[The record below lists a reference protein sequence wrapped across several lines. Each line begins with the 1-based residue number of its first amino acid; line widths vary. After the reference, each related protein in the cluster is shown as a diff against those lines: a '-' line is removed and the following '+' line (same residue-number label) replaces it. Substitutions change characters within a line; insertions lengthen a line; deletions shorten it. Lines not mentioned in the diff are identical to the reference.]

1 MQVEFYPDICKVIGN
16 EPKLGAK
23 QTMAYFLRYTEQPTK
38 DLKRGTS
45 VHPSDIIDKKTAIE
59 VLGDDITKVNG
70 FWCQVIDGLCGF
82 ELEADNLEDAIE
94 EVEDHRCGSYDFR
107 TMGKMAVIFEG
118 EITSEDVPE
127 GCAFNPKSIAYK
139 F

>member
-1 MQVEFYPDICKVIGN
+1 
-16 EPKLGAK
+16 
-23 QTMAYFLRYTEQPTK
+23 MAYFLRYTETAQK

-45 VHPSDIIDKKTAIE
+45 VHPSDFTSKKEATEAIGGNL
-59 VLGDDITKVNG
+59 VKVNG

-82 ELEADNLEDAIE
+82 ELDSDNLEDAIE
-94 EVEDHRCGSYDFR
+94 EVKDHRCGSYDFR
-107 TMGKMAVIFEG
+107 SMGKMAVIFEG
-118 EITSEDVPE
+118 EITNEDVPE